1 MGTRTTGIGRV
12 GDETASVRAPLSAE
26 AARPRASVSWW
37 GDVWRRFRR
46 QKVSVAAAIVL
57 ACLVLLTV
65 SAPVVAPHDPAKQF
79 RRDGLSALGEP
90 LPPNDRFLL
99 GTDNLGRDLLSRLLW
114 GGRVS
119 LAIGI
124 SASAIVMAI
133 ALLLGGIAGFA
144 GAKTDF
150 LVMRFV
156 DLMLSI
162 PQLFVMLLLV
172 VVLEPGIWVI
182 VLVIAVFGWPYPARV
197 FRSQILSLKEGEFV
211 LAARC
216 IGVPGS
222 RILLRHLLPH
232 LLPLVTVY
240 LALSVPGAIFAE
252 ASLSFL
258 GLGVPPPDPSWGS
271 MIQDGMAYYRA
282 APWLVVFPGVA
293 ITLTVV
299 SFNLTANGLREAM
312 DPTRRGR

>member
-1 MGTRTTGIGRV
+1 MGSRTTGIGRV
-12 GDETASVRAPLSAE
+12 GDEAASVRAPLTAE
-26 AARPRASVSWW
+26 AARPRARVSWW
-37 GDVWRRFRR
+37 GDVWRRYRR

-57 ACLVLLTV
+57 VGLVLLAV
-65 SAPVVAPHDPAKQF
+65 AAPVVAPHDPAKQF
-79 RRDGLSALGEP
+79 RRDGLSARGEP
-90 LPPNDRFLL
+90 LAPNDRFLL
-99 GTDNLGRDLLSRLLW
+99 GTDNLGRDVLSRLLW

-119 LAIGI
+119 LTIGI

-156 DLMLSI
+156 DLILSI

-172 VVLEPGIWVI
+172 VVLEPGVWVV
-182 VLVIAVFGWPYPARV
+182 VLVIAVFGWPYPSRV
-197 FRSQILSLKEGEFV
+197 FRAQILSLKEGEFV

-222 RILLRHLLPH
+222 RIFLRHLLPH

-299 SFNLTANGLREAM
+299 SFNLTANGFREAM